1 MIIPSGPATAASF
14 TDDTSADTRNTKKR
28 HVSIHAK
35 VRRETPLEWYYNLL
49 SLCKQEKGEL
59 KSNKVLI
66 AYRNMPPE
74 RRVKLWDTLKAV
86 QVNITDA
93 LPYQE
98 ETNKQLKQALKRED
112 AVDYIRHR
120 ASANDPAAK
129 KMLELLNNST
139 AERIL
144 LDAPSRMLAFH
155 SYYARNRGGYG
166 LARAIH
172 IDGFGP
178 PPPDHRIP
186 LSRFKS
192 SHQSIVRTVTEWT
205 SKSASVFS
213 DAMDSIS
220 YAGVYE
226 SHPLLD
232 PVFRALRKSHAFDR
246 GNKKL
251 VDLTDDERTEV
262 ARSMRYHEFWLKEYP
277 FSPLQEDVDSRKSF
291 YIQASDIAGGI
302 AKQLYENG
310 GIFTVTQNFE
320 YVIFNGR
327 RISQNEAYETTKKW
341 QELGYYN

>member
-1 MIIPSGPATAASF
+1 MIIPSGPATAVSF

-35 VRRETPLEWYYNLL
+35 VRRETPLEWYYNLI
-49 SLCKQEKGEL
+49 SLCKRRKGEL
-59 KSNKVLI
+59 KSDKVLI

-74 RRVKLWDTLKAV
+74 SRVKLWDTLKAV

-98 ETNKQLKQALKRED
+98 ETNKQLKQALNRED
-112 AVDYIRHR
+112 AVDFIRHR
-120 ASANDPAAK
+120 ASAKDPHA
-129 KMLELLNNST
+129 MCLLEKLNNIT

-155 SYYARNRGGYG
+155 AYYARNYGGYG
-166 LARAIH
+166 LARAVSIE
-172 IDGFGP
+172 GFGP
-178 PPPDHRIP
+178 PLPDHRIP

-192 SHQSIVRTVTEWT
+192 SNQSIVRTVTEWT

-213 DAMDSIS
+213 DAIDSIS
-220 YAGVYE
+220 YAGVYQN
-226 SHPLLD
+226 HPMMD

-251 VDLTDDERTEV
+251 VDLTDDERKEV
-262 ARSMRYHEFWLKEYP
+262 ARSMRYHDFWLKQYP
-277 FSPLQEDVDSRKSF
+277 FAPSQGNIDSSKSF
-291 YIQASDIAGGI
+291 YIQASDIAAGI
-302 AKQLYENG
+302 AKHLYENG
-310 GIFTVTQNFE
+310 GIFTVAQNFE

-327 RISQNEAYETTKKW
+327 RVSQNEAYETTKKW